1 MKLISL
7 ILFSMALTP
16 SFANDCY
23 KDLCTGDVVRDIYG
37 WKGSVDSFDIEKEN
51 VLVSLHHIPSV
62 FPFPYNELGKQVFC
76 FEEFCEGQRLVD
88 QYGYEIIVEEVYNH
102 QMLYAYNL
110 GVDGRMLY
118 DFKEL
123 R

>member
-1 MKLISL
+1 MKLFSL
-7 ILFSMALTP
+7 IFFSMALT
-16 SFANDCY
+16 SSLASDCY

-62 FPFPYNELGKQVFC
+62 FPFPYSELGKKVFC
-76 FEEFCEGQRLVD
+76 FEEFCEGQRLID
-88 QYGYEIIVEEVYNH
+88 QYGHEIIVEEVYNH
-102 QMLYAYNL
+102 RMLYAYNL

>member
-1 MKLISL
+1 MKLISFI
-7 ILFSMALTP
+7 ILSMALIP
-16 SFANDCY
+16 ASASECY
-23 KDLCTGDVVRDIYG
+23 KDLCHGDVVRDIYG
-37 WKGSVDSFDIEKEN
+37 WKGSVNSFNVNEDI
-51 VLVSLHHIPSV
+51 VSVALHHIPSV

-76 FEEFCEGQRLVD
+76 FEEFCEGQRLID
-88 QYGYEIIVEEVYNH
+88 QYGHEIIVEEVYDH